1 MPTTDEM
8 SVSDRRTYLK
18 QMKKRY
24 VTAKRVERGGLLT
37 EMEQVTGLHRKSLT
51 RLMHASS
58 LERKPRVRQRTRTM
72 GQQSSRYMCFII
84 EEETGGKFS
93 KRASY
98 ATGNPCGIC
107 GRLS

>member
-37 EMEQVTGLHRKSLT
+37 EMEQVTGLHRKSL
-51 RLMHASS
+51 
-58 LERKPRVRQRTRTM
+58 
-72 GQQSSRYMCFII
+72 
-84 EEETGGKFS
+84 
-93 KRASY
+93 Y